1 MTKRIYTAGVYAE
14 RDMML
19 TLRRRDRIAE
29 GVLQL
34 EFVRSDGG
42 PMPPWEPGA
51 HIEIDVADIGIRHY
65 SLIGDPKDRE
75 KWQIAVRLTG
85 DDEAQAS
92 LYLHRESGIG
102 DEFHVIAPRNNFNFA
117 SPTEGQRLH
126 FIAGGIGITPLLSMI
141 DSADASGV
149 DWSLT
154 YLGRTLESMPFRER
168 LAQFGDRVQ
177 FVPSAARPEELLE
190 SLLAQ
195 APAEARVYTC
205 GPETL
210 IDEVAD
216 ISTRR
221 GLTHRSELFAYSGGN
236 GLREDDTPFEL
247 VCASSSLTV
256 PVGESETIIEAL
268 GRHGI
273 RARTSCQMGVCGTC
287 ETRVVDGVPDH
298 RDSLLSEEE
307 KKRGESMMICVGR
320 ALSDTLVVD
329 L

>member
-19 TLRRRDRIAE
+19 TLRRKDRIAD

-85 DDEAQAS
+85 DDGPQAS
-92 LYLHRESGIG
+92 LYLHRDSDIG
-102 DEFHVIAPRNNFNFA
+102 DEFHVVAPRNNFNFA
-117 SPTEGQRLH
+117 PPMEGLTLH

-141 DSADASGV
+141 DAADAAGV

-177 FVPSAARPEELLE
+177 IVPSATRPERLLE
-190 SLLAQ
+190 SLLAEV
-195 APAEARVYTC
+195 PGEGHVYTC
-205 GPETL
+205 GPATL
-210 IDEVAD
+210 IDEVSD

-221 GLTHRSELFAYSGGN
+221 GLTNRSELFAYSGGN

-247 VCASSSLTV
+247 VCASTRLTV
-256 PVGESETIIEAL
+256 TVDESETIIEAL

-273 RARTSCQMGVCGTC
+273 RPRTSCQMGVCGTC
-287 ETRVVDGVPDH
+287 EARVVDGIPDH
-298 RDSLLSEEE
+298 RDSLLSEVERE
-307 KKRGESMMICVGR
+307 RGESMMICVGR